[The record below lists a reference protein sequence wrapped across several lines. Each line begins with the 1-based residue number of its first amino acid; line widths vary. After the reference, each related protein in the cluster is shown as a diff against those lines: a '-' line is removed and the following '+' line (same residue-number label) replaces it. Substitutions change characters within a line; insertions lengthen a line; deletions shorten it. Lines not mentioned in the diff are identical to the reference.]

1 MGIRILRNE
10 DIDYMLSIVE
20 SNLPDKEKAKILY
33 SFCNFKTIND
43 TLERENVDRK
53 NDLERLKKIY
63 RIYDG
68 NDYLPLSKKR
78 YKCTVEDIELRVD
91 KLAKAREIVLS
102 SVKDYKKVEK
112 LLILYKDLEDFRRQ
126 YSLFQRYGKED
137 KNLDLFR
144 ETLDSIDM
152 VYSKLKE
159 YEENGLIDNIKFIN
173 DNSQLINNY
182 ENAKKIINHYIDDPD
197 SYNHENFFASLS
209 IDKEKFIFCL
219 NTIKAFDSNLYKKY
233 QEKKELNKK
242 VRYVKS
248 KETIIDLVIAIK
260 TGSFKDGTPFD
271 LLEFVK
277 KVPFKYD
284 HDFFDSITEF
294 MKRNCTKEEYFI
306 MTKYLYDNKFKNKK
320 VFEPLNLNTVY
331 NTKTI
336 IKGRELTREDKD
348 TIIEYLK
355 VNSIPVI
362 SKTYYVAKFKYVDG
376 KITKE
381 LVEQEKAKKFVKQI

>member
-1 MGIRILRNE
+1 
-10 DIDYMLSIVE
+10 
-20 SNLPDKEKAKILY
+20 
-33 SFCNFKTIND
+33 
-43 TLERENVDRK
+43 
-53 NDLERLKKIY
+53 
-63 RIYDG
+63 
-68 NDYLPLSKKR
+68 
-78 YKCTVEDIELRVD
+78 
-91 KLAKAREIVLS
+91 
-102 SVKDYKKVEK
+102 
-112 LLILYKDLEDFRRQ
+112 
-126 YSLFQRYGKED
+126 
-137 KNLDLFR
+137 
-144 ETLDSIDM
+144 M

-209 IDKEKFIFCL
+209 IDKEKFVFCL
-219 NTIKAFDSNLYKKY
+219 KTIKAFDSNLYKKY